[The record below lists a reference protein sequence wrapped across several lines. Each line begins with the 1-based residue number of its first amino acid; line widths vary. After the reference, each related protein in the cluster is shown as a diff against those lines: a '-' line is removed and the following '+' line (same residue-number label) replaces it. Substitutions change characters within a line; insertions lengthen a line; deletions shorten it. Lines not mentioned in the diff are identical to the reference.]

1 MTSARDCA
9 VDASVA
15 SASPDSTRF
24 ATSDRIAA
32 APTYSG
38 DARMNA
44 SLSLNHFPG
53 SGATGNRDAGVLS
66 TPRPPSGCA
75 ELGPAVSRGSVAL
88 QRECALR

>member
-32 APTYSG
+32 APMYSG
-38 DARMNA
+38 AARMNA
-44 SLSLNHFPG
+44 SLSLNQFPG
-53 SGATGNRDAGVLS
+53 SGATGNGVAGVLS
-66 TPRPPSGCA
+66 PRPPSGCA
-75 ELGPAVSRGSVAL
+75 ELGPTASRGSVAL
-88 QRECALR
+88 QRECTLR